1 MGNFAA
7 SDHNHTGVYQ
17 PVGNYANASHTHSAL
32 EITEGQLDI
41 ARIPDLSSAYAVT
54 GHNHDGVYQPV
65 GSYAASDHN
74 HDTVYQP
81 IGSYAMSNHNH
92 DGVYQPVGNYAASD
106 HNHNGI
112 YQPVG
117 NYAALDHNHDGT
129 YQPVGNYIET
139 STEFTYNNGYQ
150 KCNPQPTQSDYEL
163 QPENYYYTTDFE
175 ATFNQCTNEDV
186 YDSGIEYYTYD
197 ANLASTKTIQALMKK
212 VKELEDII
220 ITMQS

>member
-1 MGNFAA
+1 
-7 SDHNHTGVYQ
+7 
-17 PVGNYANASHTHSAL
+17 
-32 EITEGQLDI
+32 
-41 ARIPDLSSAYAVT
+41 
-54 GHNHDGVYQPV
+54 
-65 GSYAASDHN
+65 
-74 HDTVYQP
+74 
-81 IGSYAMSNHNH
+81 MSNHNH
-92 DGVYQPVGNYAASD
+92 DGV
-106 HNHNGI
+106 

-163 QPENYYYTTDFE
+163 QPENYYYTNDFE
-175 ATFNQCTNEDV
+175 ATFIQCTNEDA